1 MCNYGN
7 VDLKNYQNIVLE
19 KMKNST
25 EFYNSLADNQK
36 KLIDEL
42 GESYGVDLENFQT
55 IESKKLE
62 FQAQIIKNLASNYS
76 KYAGASLDGLKS
88 QQDAMLIHGGY
99 DPKELEALS
108 YAINAID
115 SYNYKLNHIATG
127 ADLIS
132 SWTPNKFSLSDF
144 STDPNSDTKE
154 VEEYT
159 VKIDGYR
166 EAVERLNRVQEKRE
180 NLETRLSNAGSL
192 EEEMR
197 LHNELLD
204 AYRSEQ
210 DALHTLNDLRDQTIS
225 ENVDKLRGMGFDI
238 EYDPD
243 KNHLFIRNLEH
254 INELVANGEGEYESV
269 QEATNALR
277 KEVEDLVDATED
289 LNNANRD
296 GSSAWMDRQYDK
308 RDKIIEHFESA
319 IKGRENAVTL
329 AENHLENAIEN
340 QDLKDA
346 ETAANNIIDYY
357 KEKQKN
363 LHALAEYYRSQ
374 GYSDTSDE
382 VSALSDAWWECENS
396 IQQAKQQIIDNL
408 LDVVSATSEA
418 VDDLQNAYQTL
429 QDAADE
435 YAQNGG
441 FISID
446 AYQSILDLG
455 PQYMQYLKDENGLL
469 VINRERIEQMI
480 AAKTKQLAL
489 DNAMTYVER
498 LKLALQKDSIE
509 DLNELLFATTKTT
522 GATWDLVYANLAML
536 GLDDEQYQ
544 AALHNINAMRSLADT
559 AVDSIGKTVGGAED
573 GFDSILNYV
582 MDMLKQQVQNQ
593 IDALNEMKEAYGE
606 IIDQRKAALDAAK
619 KEANYE
625 KDKASKLKE
634 IAKLQARID
643 ALSLDDSREAQAE
656 RAKLLEELAEKQD
669 GLNELQSDKALE
681 GQKEAL
687 DEMKDAYND
696 EKDDEIKKLE
706 DSISSQQKLYE
717 KAMDYIRYYWENGWN
732 ELKTQLLQ
740 WNYDVGNNL
749 ESEITTAWDNC
760 LQYIT
765 ANPLYLAT
773 DLIDKM
779 KKNSSEWHTA
789 SSDRR
794 EELSNENK
802 NYASQIGTLTGSE
815 PVRGQDGVWYMP
827 DGSLLYGSVGSNSTV
842 GKSLD
847 AQVNELVSRM
857 KQNSA
862 DWHSAGKDEQLQ
874 LKADNVNYAR
884 QIEDLLKN
892 YGKIGKNEQLTLGRD
907 GWWYLPDGR
916 KLYDV
921 YKGKYHTGGIVG
933 DKPLKPNER
942 YIKAENGELVL
953 TSDQQNSFAAQIE
966 RIGIMTDKF
975 MSESLPMIQ
984 SVLPDFLH
992 LSGSTINNVT
1002 DNSKPIEVHFGDTI
1016 INGGSE
1022 SAHVIADEVRKISRE
1037 NVNQIA
1043 QILKIKM

>member
-1 MCNYGN
+1 MR
-7 VDLKNYQNIVLE
+7 
-19 KMKNST
+19 NSA
-25 EFYNSLADNQK
+25 EFYNSLTDNQK

-144 STDPNSDTKE
+144 SIDPNSDTKE

-254 INELVANGEGEYESV
+254 INELVANGKGEYESV

-418 VDDLQNAYQTL
+418 VDDLQNVYQTL

-435 YAQNGG
+435 YAQSGG

-469 VINRERIEQMI
+469 VINRERIE
-480 AAKTKQLAL
+480 
-489 DNAMTYVER
+489 
-498 LKLALQKDSIE
+498 
-509 DLNELLFATTKTT
+509 
-522 GATWDLVYANLAML
+522 
-536 GLDDEQYQ
+536 
-544 AALHNINAMRSLADT
+544 
-559 AVDSIGKTVGGAED
+559 
-573 GFDSILNYV
+573 
-582 MDMLKQQVQNQ
+582 
-593 IDALNEMKEAYGE
+593 
-606 IIDQRKAALDAAK
+606 
-619 KEANYE
+619 
-625 KDKASKLKE
+625 
-634 IAKLQARID
+634 
-643 ALSLDDSREAQAE
+643 
-656 RAKLLEELAEKQD
+656 
-669 GLNELQSDKALE
+669 
-681 GQKEAL
+681 
-687 DEMKDAYND
+687 
-696 EKDDEIKKLE
+696 
-706 DSISSQQKLYE
+706 
-717 KAMDYIRYYWENGWN
+717 
-732 ELKTQLLQ
+732 
-740 WNYDVGNNL
+740 
-749 ESEITTAWDNC
+749 
-760 LQYIT
+760 
-765 ANPLYLAT
+765 
-773 DLIDKM
+773 
-779 KKNSSEWHTA
+779 
-789 SSDRR
+789 
-794 EELSNENK
+794 
-802 NYASQIGTLTGSE
+802 
-815 PVRGQDGVWYMP
+815 
-827 DGSLLYGSVGSNSTV
+827 
-842 GKSLD
+842 
-847 AQVNELVSRM
+847 
-857 KQNSA
+857 
-862 DWHSAGKDEQLQ
+862 
-874 LKADNVNYAR
+874 
-884 QIEDLLKN
+884 
-892 YGKIGKNEQLTLGRD
+892 
-907 GWWYLPDGR
+907 
-916 KLYDV
+916 
-921 YKGKYHTGGIVG
+921 
-933 DKPLKPNER
+933 
-942 YIKAENGELVL
+942 
-953 TSDQQNSFAAQIE
+953 
-966 RIGIMTDKF
+966 
-975 MSESLPMIQ
+975 
-984 SVLPDFLH
+984 
-992 LSGSTINNVT
+992 
-1002 DNSKPIEVHFGDTI
+1002 
-1016 INGGSE
+1016 
-1022 SAHVIADEVRKISRE
+1022 
-1037 NVNQIA
+1037 
-1043 QILKIKM
+1043 